1 VGARIAHRAG
11 GDQKVVG
18 AMALA
23 GLPETAWDTLTRAMV
38 LTPRNWAERASLR
51 YGVLMKRTL
60 LTLAM
65 TSLFAAGC
73 GHAGS
78 AAKAANAPLTPA
90 HAARDA
96 KPAARH
102 VTAAEPEATAKSA
115 APIAAT
121 AAPGDARAPGDF
133 VVYRFSGSFRKDPI
147 TLTQRVVARQG
158 QVLTVDVTAASGEQ
172 KRELRVTLDVAPGKG
187 EVLSVARLAGGV
199 ASPASP
205 EAYDDLLAETTLAA
219 DQNEGLLGA
228 EDVVLDV
235 GGAPLPCHQ
244 ESYRVRVGK
253 RAATLRTLSSDGFA
267 WGDVGGEI
275 TADSGKVLYRAEV
288 LEAGH
293 AALLSTST
301 RADADTSR

>member
-1 VGARIAHRAG
+1 
-11 GDQKVVG
+11 
-18 AMALA
+18 
-23 GLPETAWDTLTRAMV
+23 
-38 LTPRNWAERASLR
+38 
-51 YGVLMKRTL
+51 MKRTL

-65 TSLFAAGC
+65 TSLFAVGC

-78 AAKAANAPLTPA
+78 AAKASNAPMASA
-90 HAARDA
+90 HAARAA
-96 KPAARH
+96 KAAARH
-102 VTAAEPEATAKSA
+102 ASAAPEAAAKSA

-121 AAPGDARAPGDF
+121 AESGDARAPGDF
-133 VVYRFSGSFRKDPI
+133 VVYRFSGSFRKAPI
-147 TLTQRVVARQG
+147 TLTQRVVARKG
-158 QVLTVDVTAASGEQ
+158 QVLTVDVTAESGEQ
-172 KRELRVTLDVAPGKG
+172 KRELRVTLDIAPGKSD
-187 EVLSVARLAGGV
+187 VLSVARLEGGV
-199 ASPASP
+199 ESPASLV
-205 EAYDDLLAETTLAA
+205 AYDDLLAETTLAA

-293 AALLSTST
+293 AAPSAA